1 LATEAWTDRQSMHQL
16 KAAKK
21 AGDLW
26 LICDGERREGRDLG
40 AAAVGGLGLGAA
52 RPPVARMKTRA
63 GSITS
68 LIGGPTH
75 RAPLGRDPWP
85 QSAEQRAWRRGP
97 SERPSMHMRL
107 MHALPFWT
115 LVVLWAFGGWSGL
128 PNWAIWPG
136 HRPIVYIGPP

>member
-1 LATEAWTDRQSMHQL
+1 MHQL

-107 MHALPFWT
+107 KTTRGHERRRNGSFCL
-115 LVVLWAFGGWSGL
+115 SGL
-128 PNWAIWPG
+128 WWYYGPLGAG
-136 HRPIVYIGPP
+136 VDFRTRLSGLAIGPSCI